1 MRRPNRFVTR
11 CGRNERHF
19 AEVQIMKFTK
29 PRDHVLTRPARTEP
43 NVSEKTTLI
52 EVVFPSE
59 ALQQALAKG
68 ASA

>member
-19 AEVQIMKFTK
+19 DEIQIMKFTE
-29 PRDHVLTRPARTEP
+29 PRDYVLTRPARTGP
-43 NVSEKTTLI
+43 NVSTKTTLI
-52 EVVFPSE
+52 EVVTPSQV
-59 ALQQALAKG
+59 QQAVAKG

>member
-43 NVSEKTTLI
+43 NVSTKTTLI
-52 EVVFPSE
+52 EVVAPSE
-59 ALQQALAKG
+59 ALQQAKG